1 MTQFHKKFS
10 GDQIKVL
17 LSSYEQGNIRREE
30 IENTLGISKTRFFA
44 LLKEFRKEPDSFSIE
59 YQRHTPG
66 RLGSEAE
73 KKIRAEL
80 QRDKALVNNK
90 DLPITGYN
98 YAALADRLKKT
109 GVNVSTTTV
118 IKCAIQQGCYLLKR
132 KKKDRHDREVITS
145 AAGDLIQHDASLHLW
160 SPYAENKW
168 TLITSLDDHTRMLLY
183 ADFVESETSGA
194 HIQSVQYLMQHFGI
208 PHRYYVDN
216 LRVFRFIQNRD
227 SLWRNLVLGTDDV
240 NTQWRQV
247 LALMNTDVIYAL
259 SPQAKGKIER
269 PYRWLQDRIVRT
281 CALNHVTTL
290 TEARPVLLEE
300 VHRYNYP
307 QVHSTTQEIPA
318 LRFEKALQ
326 EKRSLFRPFV
336 LPLPFTSPKDIFCLR
351 HVRIADGYRKI
362 SLAGLSLQIP
372 GIEPRQDVDLHLV
385 PDETKSQVEVR
396 VWASG
401 RLVHTA
407 FLPIAALEK
416 TVHFSSLVLLCKSLE
431 FTFQVW
437 LSSLFKFS

>member
-1 MTQFHKKFS
+1 MTQIHKKFS
-10 GDQIKVL
+10 VDQIKVL
-17 LSSYEQGNIRREE
+17 LSSYERGNISREE
-30 IENTLGISKTRFFA
+30 IENTLGVGKTRFFA

-59 YQRHTPG
+59 YQRHTAG

-80 QRDKALVNNK
+80 QRDKALVDNK
-90 DLPITGYN
+90 DLPISGYN
-98 YAALADRLKKT
+98 YAALTDRLKKA

-118 IKCAIQQGCYLLKR
+118 IKRAIQQGCYLPKR
-132 KKKDRHDREVITS
+132 KKKDPHDREVITS

-168 TLITSLDDHTRMLLY
+168 TLITSLDDFTRMLLF
-183 ADFVESETSGA
+183 ADFVESETSWA

-216 LRVFRFIQNRD
+216 LRVFRFIQHRD
-227 SLWRNLVLGTDDV
+227 SLWKNLVLGTDDV

-290 TEARPVLLEE
+290 NEARPVLLEE
-300 VHRYNYP
+300 VHRYNYL
-307 QVHSTTQEIPA
+307 QVHSTTHEIPA

-326 EKRSLFRPFV
+326 EKRLLSRPFV
-336 LPLPFTSPKDIFCLR
+336 VPPPFTSAKDIFCIR
-351 HVRIADGYRKI
+351 HARIADGYRKI
-362 SLAGLSLQIP
+362 SIAGLSLQIP

-416 TVHFSSLVLLCKSLE
+416 TVHF
-431 FTFQVW
+431 
-437 LSSLFKFS
+437 